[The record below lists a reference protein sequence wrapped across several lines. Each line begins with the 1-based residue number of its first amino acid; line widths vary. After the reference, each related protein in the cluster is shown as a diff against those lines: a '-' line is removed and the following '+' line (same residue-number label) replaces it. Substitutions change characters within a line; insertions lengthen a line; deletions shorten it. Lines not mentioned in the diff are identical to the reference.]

1 MNKVKLWLEKVFPDY
16 ILITSKLNRH
26 KFYVAECID
35 PSHLRRVF
43 DPQGGCRLECS
54 PVYVVIDTYCV
65 RHNIFEASTAT
76 IVDSMEKAY
85 DKFPWFF
92 VSDSAPNK
100 GCLQNSSPV
109 PGVNNTE
116 LTKTQIQILTALNAL
131 GYHWITKD
139 KSGKVYLYTHSPI
152 KLESYWI
159 GKDGYSVALCD
170 LPTAVDFLFTLV
182 SWSDTEPLSIN
193 LLLAN
198 KDGSVD
204 CGQSL
209 L

>member
-16 ILITSKLNRH
+16 ILVTSKLNQH
-26 KFYVAECID
+26 KFYVTECID

-92 VSDSAPNK
+92 VSDSAPE
-100 GCLQNSSPV
+100 
-109 PGVNNTE
+109 VNNTE
-116 LTKTQIQILTALNAL
+116 LTKTQIQILTALNVL

-139 KSGKVYLYTHSPI
+139 KNGKVYLHTHSPI
-152 KLESYWI
+152 KLESHWI
-159 GKDGYSVALCD
+159 GKGGYSVALCD
-170 LPTAVDFLFTLV
+170 LPLAAKLFLSPLV
-182 SWSDTEPLSIN
+182 SWSDTEPLSIS
-193 LLLAN
+193 LLIAN
-198 KDGSVD
+198 KDGSAD
-204 CGQSL
+204 YGQSL